1 MFLNKLVLILVATCL
16 FRERFTAAQMP
27 MLKTSFEILGANN
40 YMDSFGKKIMNQLL
54 NDYIEQQKIE
64 EQNEEKRKKI
74 YKERLLDQ
82 IRSAVFRDFY
92 NNRF

>member
-16 FRERFTAAQMP
+16 FSERFTAAQMP

>member
-16 FRERFTAAQMP
+16 FRERFTTAQIP
-27 MLKTSFEILGANN
+27 VLKTSFDILGANN
-40 YMDSFGKKIMNQLL
+40 YMNSFGKAMMNQLL
-54 NDYIEQQKIE
+54 NDYMQQQKID

-82 IRSAVFRDFY
+82 VRSAVFRDFY